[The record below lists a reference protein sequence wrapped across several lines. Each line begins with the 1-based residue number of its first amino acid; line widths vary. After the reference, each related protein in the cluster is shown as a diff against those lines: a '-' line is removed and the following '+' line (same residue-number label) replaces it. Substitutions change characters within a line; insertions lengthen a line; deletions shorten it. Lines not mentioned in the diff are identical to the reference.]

1 MSKSPPGT
9 PSVNLLAVDTAT
21 EGCSAACLAGDKSF
35 ERYAVDPQGHSRTL
49 LGMVEAVLAE
59 ARLER
64 SALDALAY
72 DAGPGSFT
80 GIRIGAG
87 VAQGLAL
94 GLEKPLL
101 AVSSLM
107 TLAEGARRE
116 QPDCNSVLAAIDAR
130 MDQVYWARL
139 ESDPEAP
146 GHWRWDEMPCV
157 SEPREVAVH
166 ISGCTGVGSG
176 WDRYSD
182 VFMGDRPMPWLVQRL
197 PHALDVATI
206 ARRLL
211 AQGVSGAWHEAVPV
225 YVRDRV
231 TG

>member
-1 MSKSPPGT
+1 MSKSPPGA

-21 EGCSAACLAGDKSF
+21 EGCSAACLIGDKSF

-64 SALDALAY
+64 SALGALAY

-116 QPDCNSVLAAIDAR
+116 QPGCNSVLAAIDAR

-139 ESDPEAP
+139 RSDPEAP
-146 GHWRWDEMPCV
+146 G
-157 SEPREVAVH
+157 
-166 ISGCTGVGSG
+166 
-176 WDRYSD
+176 
-182 VFMGDRPMPWLVQRL
+182 
-197 PHALDVATI
+197 
-206 ARRLL
+206 
-211 AQGVSGAWHEAVPV
+211 
-225 YVRDRV
+225 
-231 TG
+231 

>member
-1 MSKSPPGT
+1 MSKSPQGT

-21 EGCSAACLAGDKSF
+21 EGCSAACLTGDKSF
-35 ERYAVDPQGHSRTL
+35 ERYAMDPQGHSRTL

-64 SALDALAY
+64 SALGALAY

-116 QPDCNSVLAAIDAR
+116 QPNCNSVLAAIDAR

-146 GHWRWDEMPCV
+146 GHWRWDEVPCV
-157 SEPREVAVH
+157 SEPRAVAVH

-182 VFMGDRPMPWLVQRL
+182 VFMGDRPMPWLAQRF
-197 PHALDVATI
+197 PHARDVATI
-206 ARRLL
+206 AGRLL
-211 AQGVSGAWHEAVPV
+211 VQGAVGTWQEAMPV

>member
-1 MSKSPPGT
+1 MSKSPQGT

-21 EGCSAACLAGDKSF
+21 EGCSAACLTGDKSF
-35 ERYAVDPQGHSRTL
+35 ERYAMDPQGHSRTL

-64 SALDALAY
+64 SALGALAY

-116 QPDCNSVLAAIDAR
+116 QPNCNSVLAAIDAR

-146 GHWRWDEMPCV
+146 GHWRWDEVPCV
-157 SEPREVAVH
+157 SEPRAVAVH
-166 ISGCTGVGSG
+166 ISGCIGVGSG

-182 VFMGDRPMPWLVQRL
+182 VFMGDRSMPWLAQRF
-197 PHALDVATI
+197 PHARDVATI
-206 ARRLL
+206 AGRLL
-211 AQGVSGAWHEAVPV
+211 VQGAVGTWQEAMPV